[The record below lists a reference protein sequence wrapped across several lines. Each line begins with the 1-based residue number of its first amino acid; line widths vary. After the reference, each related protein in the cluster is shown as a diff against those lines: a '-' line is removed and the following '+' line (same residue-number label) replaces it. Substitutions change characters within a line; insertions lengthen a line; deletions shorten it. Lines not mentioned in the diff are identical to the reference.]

1 MGGEKGVGA
10 VIEAKMCVTL
20 SERLFIKEKIRIEYM
35 YTNLESFEFCFI
47 RFFSF
52 LPSLFAICFVYFVSN
67 RINREPLSSV
77 FVI

>member
-1 MGGEKGVGA
+1 
-10 VIEAKMCVTL
+10 MCVTL
-20 SERLFIKEKIRIEYM
+20 ADRLFIKEKIRIEYI

-52 LPSLFAICFVYFVSN
+52 LILFAIWFVYFVSN
-67 RINREPLSSV
+67 QINRESSSV

>member
-1 MGGEKGVGA
+1 MGGGYRSENVCYA
-10 VIEAKMCVTL
+10 YTL